1 MKDALTFWDG
11 GKLRRSDMSV
21 VPKANKYLSPV
32 GAAYSELFSDYA
44 APERSLDCLGFDYS
58 TNMSALTGLV
68 SSLSSRPSRDIIR
81 VNSWNSCQTSPNP
94 QPSPKLSNPFQPF
107 PRPPYPRGVVRRGY
121 PAHRRLC
128 ATRGLWQKINPI

>member
-1 MKDALTFWDG
+1 MEDALTFWDG

-32 GAAYSELFSDYA
+32 GAAYSGKFPDDA

-68 SSLSSRPSRDIIR
+68 PSLSSRPSRDTIR
-81 VNSWNSCQTSPNP
+81 VHSWNSCKRP
-94 QPSPKLSNPFQPF
+94 QAQNSVPLYVA
-107 PRPPYPRGVVRRGY
+107 PRVAYGKKSTQFK
-121 PAHRRLC
+121 AF
-128 ATRGLWQKINPI
+128 